1 MKISSITFNNFKPYY
16 GEVGINLMPED
27 DKNIILIGGRNGQG
41 KTSFLVGVVWCLY
54 GSNIS
59 TVDKVFRD
67 EVKGNYSKFL
77 GKSLN
82 KNAANEG
89 QTKFSVEVNFS
100 EVELAEAFTKT
111 QQKLANITLKRS
123 YDAANSTV
131 AETFEILMDGEPNGL
146 LSDYSDKANF
156 VNDYLIPID
165 IAKFVFFDAEK
176 IADIAQLGAKAQA
189 TLMDEAFGQVLG
201 LNTYENLI
209 GDLKTYEDKL
219 KKEAAPDEISL
230 QINTFESVKKQNEIT
245 IGKNEKRLDEI
256 SEEIESLKTD
266 ISEYTNQLVRRGD
279 SSVRIDMNE
288 LRKKEEKLNEKLD
301 EVGAKFNEVADLI
314 PFAIMANKLE
324 EVKDHIQKEESIKL
338 SEIERKGLSEKT
350 KEFAESL
357 FNRPPLPEND
367 IDLEQKL
374 FYYNKAKK
382 ILAELDIQNQDD
394 IEIEFEHDLDKSEIH
409 QIYDVF
415 DLVNKYSKDTF
426 EGVFNEYMRVQNDYQ
441 EVAKQLRVAESSS
454 KDEFIQDLQDKKKD
468 ADRRQTSLNQETGK
482 LDGEIVSLQ
491 LENNTHQ
498 TKISNLLSR
507 VQTSKQVE
515 KQIKLVKKYIK
526 VLTDFVKTQK
536 EKKKEILE
544 KSLLNEMK
552 TLLNEKTLVDNVEM
566 TILKNKLGL
575 EVKLYDTS
583 GSETSPI
590 SDFSKGQQQIYIS
603 ALLKAI
609 LSESI
614 HELPVFI
621 DTPLGRLD
629 QEHRDDI
636 LAHYYPH
643 LSSQVVIFSTNTEIR
658 VADLPKI
665 KDHVAKSYLL
675 ENKDRKT
682 TIHKGYFN

>member
-1 MKISSITFNNFKPYY
+1 MKISSVTFNNFKPYY
-16 GEVGINLMPED
+16 DEVGIDLTPKD

-77 GKSLN
+77 SKSLN
-82 KNAANEG
+82 KNAASEG
-89 QTKFSVEVNFS
+89 QTKFSVELSFT
-100 EVELAEAFTKT
+100 EVELSEAFTKT
-111 QQKLANITLKRS
+111 QQKLANITLIRS
-123 YDAANSTV
+123 YDMQNPTT
-131 AETFEILMDGEPNGL
+131 ETFEILMDGEPNGL
-146 LSDYSDKANF
+146 LSDDSDKTNF

-209 GDLKTYEDKL
+209 EDLKTYESKL
-219 KKEAAPDEISL
+219 KKESAPDEISL
-230 QINTFESVKKQNEIT
+230 QINSFDAAKKQNEIT
-245 IGKNEKRLDEI
+245 VRKNEKRLDDI
-256 SEEIESLKTD
+256 SEEIESLRTD

-279 SSVRIDMNE
+279 SSVRIDMDE
-288 LRKKEEKLNEKLD
+288 LRKKEGKLNEKLE

-324 EVKDHIQKEESIKL
+324 EVKDHIQKEEGIKL
-338 SEIERKGLSEKT
+338 NEIERKGLSEKT

-357 FNRPPLPEND
+357 FNKAPLPEND
-367 IDLEQKL
+367 IDFEQKS
-374 FYYNKAKK
+374 FYYNKAKE
-382 ILAELDIQNQDD
+382 ILADLYNPNQDD
-394 IEIEFEHDLDKSEIH
+394 IELDFEHDLDKSEIR

-415 DLVNKYSKDTF
+415 ELVNKYSKDTF

-441 EVAKQLRVAESSS
+441 EIVKELRVAESSS
-454 KDEFIQDLQDKKKD
+454 KDEFIQDLQDKKKE
-468 ADRRQTSLNQETGK
+468 ATRKETALNQEVGK
-482 LDGEIVSLQ
+482 LQSEIDRLQ
-491 LENNTHQ
+491 LENNTHE
-498 TKISNLLSR
+498 TKIGNLLNK
-507 VQTSKQVE
+507 VKTSKQVE
-515 KQIKLVKKYIK
+515 KQIKLVRKYIK
-526 VLTDFVKTQK
+526 VLMDFVKTQK
-536 EKKKEILE
+536 EKKKDILE
-544 KSLLNEMK
+544 KSLLKEMK
-552 TLLNEKTLVDNVEM
+552 TLLNEKSLVDTN
-566 TILKNKLGL
+566 
-575 EVKLYDTS
+575 
-583 GSETSPI
+583 
-590 SDFSKGQQQIYIS
+590 DFSKGQQQIYIS
-603 ALLKAI
+603 ALLKSI

-643 LSSQVVIFSTNTEIR
+643 LSNQVVIFSTNTEIR
-658 VADLPKI
+658 IADLPKI

-682 TIHKGYFN
+682 VIHQGYFN